1 MSVRVRRFTAS
12 DLDREVS
19 LEDVQRENVRSDELV
34 WIDVDGETDERIR
47 EIADRLALPPDA
59 IQGLLRPRDR
69 TELER
74 YSRELRLRMVA
85 AQPSTVEGNG
95 QGSATPVELVPIDF
109 LAAANLVVTV
119 HEGPIIGF
127 QQIVDHI
134 HGDTRLGKLDA
145 ASFLTALIDSVL
157 TVYLALVE
165 TVERRIDA
173 LDEQALR
180 SKDTEFYLNEVVAL
194 RRRVALLRRSLAP
207 LRVTLAPLAR
217 PDLEIPGLGEAWP
230 GLLDRLERTIDTV
243 ENAREL
249 IIGSF
254 DVFMAR
260 NAERTNDIMKAL
272 TILNAVLLPAVVVA
286 GVMGM
291 NFALGFFKNDSNFW
305 FVIGAMVTLAILI
318 LGFSRLRRWI

>member
-95 QGSATPVELVPIDF
+95 QGSATPVELVPIGF

-127 QQIVDHI
+127 QQFVDHI